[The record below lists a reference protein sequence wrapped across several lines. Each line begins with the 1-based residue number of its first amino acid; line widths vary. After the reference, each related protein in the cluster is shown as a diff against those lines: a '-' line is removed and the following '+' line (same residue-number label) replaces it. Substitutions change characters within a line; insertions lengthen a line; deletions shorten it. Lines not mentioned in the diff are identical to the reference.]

1 MYNGIQNVPWYFL
14 GSKKKKGTSYQKTA
28 EITVFY
34 ITEEYWLA
42 KKKRIFLLFFVVN
55 VMLLN
60 VPYKGFSGCTK

>member
-14 GSKKKKGTSYQKTA
+14 GSKKKGNKLSENSRNYSVLHYRG
-28 EITVFY
+28 V
-34 ITEEYWLA
+34 LA
-42 KKKRIFLLFFVVN
+42 RKKKRIFLLFFVVN

>member
-42 KKKRIFLLFFVVN
+42 KKKENLSSLFCGECHAIECA
-55 VMLLN
+55 L
-60 VPYKGFSGCTK
+60 